1 MVTRWMVFGRRE
13 YAEPLRQQG
22 VVEAAEA
29 TVASEAAV
37 ETYGLDWVEL
47 ALVPE
52 SAIRWVLGES
62 EGTRRSEPSDAAQLG

>member
-22 VVEAAEA
+22 VVEAAEVA
-29 TVASEAAV
+29 VASKAAV
-37 ETYGLDWVEL
+37 EAYGLDWVEL

-62 EGTRRSEPSDAAQLG
+62 EGTRREPSDEAQLG